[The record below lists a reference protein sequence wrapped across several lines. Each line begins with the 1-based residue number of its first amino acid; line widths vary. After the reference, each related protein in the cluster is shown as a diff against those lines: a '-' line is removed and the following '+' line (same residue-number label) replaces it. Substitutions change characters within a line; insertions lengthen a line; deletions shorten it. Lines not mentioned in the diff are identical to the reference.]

1 MILADCLSAAPD
13 KGFPQLAGSDGALEG
28 MYRFFNNARVSP
40 QALMEGHFEQTSQRL
55 RGTGTVLV
63 VHDTTEME
71 FQGES
76 SREGLGLLRPKA
88 QGFLLH
94 TALCVGT
101 DGTRRPLGVLG
112 AKSLV
117 RTQLRPKRNGRR
129 LSGAQYAQVTDKE
142 SQRWAELVN
151 ECEQRRGEQVSMI
164 HVMDR
169 EADAYPLL
177 TMMVEKGLRFVV
189 RLARDR
195 TLWTEPDEPAQKLSE
210 ALAYAQD
217 VLELDVPLT
226 RRRSSSAPRARRAF
240 APRDS
245 RIARLSVCATRVE
258 LKRPRYLPELP
269 ESITVQVVRVHE
281 VDAPAGEQAVDWVLA
296 TTEPTHSRAQLL
308 RVLEHYRGR
317 WLIEEY
323 FKALKTGCAFERR
336 QLESYDAL
344 LRALALF
351 MPIAWQMLLLRNVAR
366 TNPDAPASDVLG
378 PTQLAVLRACSST
391 KLPPKPTCR
400 AVLLAVAALGGHL
413 RNNGEPGWI
422 VLGRGMEKLR
432 MLQSGWLAALEAHPG
447 IGQN

>member
-1 MILADCLSAAPD
+1 MRPQRPSVRVPSVASEFETVRLPDQRLRKRLRILADCLSAAPD
-13 KGFPQLAGSDGALEG
+13 KGSPQLAGSDGALEG
-28 MYRFFNNARVSP
+28 MYRFFNNARISP
-40 QALMEGHFEQTSQRL
+40 KVLMEGHFEQTNQRL
-55 RGTGTVLV
+55 HGAGTVLV

-129 LSGAQYAQVTDKE
+129 LNGPQYARVTDKE
-142 SQRWAELVN
+142 SQRWAELVT
-151 ECEQRRGEQVSMI
+151 ECEQRSGEQVSMI

-195 TLWTEPDEPAQKLSE
+195 TLWTD
-210 ALAYAQD
+210 
-217 VLELDVPLT
+217 
-226 RRRSSSAPRARRAF
+226 
-240 APRDS
+240 
-245 RIARLSVCATRVE
+245 
-258 LKRPRYLPELP
+258 
-269 ESITVQVVRVHE
+269 
-281 VDAPAGEQAVDWVLA
+281 
-296 TTEPTHSRAQLL
+296 
-308 RVLEHYRGR
+308 
-317 WLIEEY
+317 
-323 FKALKTGCAFERR
+323 
-336 QLESYDAL
+336 
-344 LRALALF
+344 
-351 MPIAWQMLLLRNVAR
+351 
-366 TNPDAPASDVLG
+366 PDAPASDVLG

-391 KLPPKPTCR
+391 KLPPKPTSR
-400 AVLLAVAALGGHL
+400 DALLAVAALGGHI

-432 MLQSGWLAALEAHPG
+432 TLQSGWLAALGAPPG